1 MGLGG
6 FAFALLG
13 CDTVVTDTAEV
24 ISLLQRNYENN
35 LSPAALRGD
44 LISIHVLTLSVAN
57 PCCLLTSCI
66 DPCSGLITRA
76 MLQLVENCSMQD
88 KQVPVWLVV

>member
-44 LISIHVLTLSVAN
+44 FISLNVLTAPAAHPL
-57 PCCLLTSCI
+57 CL
-66 DPCSGLITRA
+66 
-76 MLQLVENCSMQD
+76 
-88 KQVPVWLVV
+88 PVLFHWI